1 MTVLPIRLYGDP
13 ILRAVAKPIA
23 RWDAPLLQ
31 LARDM
36 EETMRAAN
44 GVGLAATQV
53 GETHAIFIAQLP
65 EEIERMEPLV
75 LANPEIVEEDGA
87 DSATEGC
94 LSIPEIEEDVE
105 RATRVRVR
113 GLLPS
118 GETVEIEASGYLAR
132 VLQHEIDHLKG
143 ILYIDRI
150 SPIRRRLLKRRLE
163 EIKRRSEEMRDARS

>member
-13 ILRAVAKPIA
+13 VLRAVAKPIA
-23 RWDAPLLQ
+23 RWDAPLLR

-44 GVGLAATQV
+44 GVGLAAPQV
-53 GETHAIFIAQLP
+53 GETHAILVAQLP
-65 EEIERMEPLV
+65 DDIERMDLIT
-75 LANPEIVEEDGA
+75 LANPEIIEEEGA
-87 DSATEGC
+87 ATATEGC
-94 LSIPEIEEDVE
+94 LSIPDIEEDVE
-105 RATRVRVR
+105 RATHVRVR

-118 GETVEIEASGYLAR
+118 GETVEIEANGYLAR

-150 SPIRRRLLKRRLE
+150 SAIRRRLLKRRLD
-163 EIKRRSEEMRDARS
+163 EIKRQSEEMRDARS